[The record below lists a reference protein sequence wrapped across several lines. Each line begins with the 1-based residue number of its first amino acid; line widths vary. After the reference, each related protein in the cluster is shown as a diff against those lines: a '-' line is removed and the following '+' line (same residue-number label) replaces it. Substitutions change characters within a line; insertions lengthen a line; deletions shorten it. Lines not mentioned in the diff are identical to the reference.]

1 MKSVKMI
8 TTELDH
14 IIVKVLKQ
22 FFQTSKIRCTWF
34 YYIEEISKYW
44 IDLELPFDE
53 ELHEVG
59 QLLKCAWAIPLAL
72 EHGKSIGMTFEKVMT
87 AIERY
92 VNIEEYPNT
101 VVFKEKLKLSWASR
115 ISFICPF
122 STSKVND
129 VLEACENRMMGRLHK
144 KNTVDILDAINKNI
158 QLMKKN
164 KKIKRLFTT
173 LDKTTIISC
182 GYKLLMNTCS
192 EIQIFLYEC
201 STDEAKRVLYHKVQV
216 GLPCDYE
223 ATAEIH
229 DLEDHPDCEQNN
241 NTTIRFRRDHYEGPV
256 GGPEKRRRRNKN
268 LDDVIYSVVAASPYF
283 EMSER
288 TC

>member
-1 MKSVKMI
+1 MI

-122 STSKVND
+122 STS
-129 VLEACENRMMGRLHK
+129 
-144 KNTVDILDAINKNI
+144 
-158 QLMKKN
+158 
-164 KKIKRLFTT
+164 
-173 LDKTTIISC
+173 
-182 GYKLLMNTCS
+182 
-192 EIQIFLYEC
+192 
-201 STDEAKRVLYHKVQV
+201 
-216 GLPCDYE
+216 DYE